1 MALSE
6 DTKERIVRLV
16 DITKTIVHYGW
27 VPFVIYVGFM
37 SSQPRPNLLKIL
49 SPLS

>member
-1 MALSE
+1 MAFSE
-6 DTKERIVRLV
+6 DTKERILRAV

-27 VPFVIYVGFM
+27 VPFVIYVGFVT
-37 SSQPRPNLLKIL
+37 SQNRPNLIKVL